1 MLSLPQVIEQSL
13 FLFFTDSDFG
23 IHYKSVEDGCDYYS
37 RTKKS
42 VSRKQILPMIKEALK
57 DF

>member
-1 MLSLPQVIEQSL
+1 MGVNTVCVSHV
-13 FLFFTDSDFG
+13 FFTDSDFG
-23 IHYKSVEDGCDYYS
+23 IHYKSVEDGCDYYA